1 MMTLAVI
8 PLFSSQ
14 SFAQSVISLEITT
27 DQESYDP
34 GNMINISG
42 QVSVAVPDQDVL
54 LQVISPRNNIVEIA
68 QVDVDPSGNFS
79 TDIETSISG
88 VWKESGNY
96 TIRAFYY
103 NDTNAEIQFGYGLTS
118 VGVKESQLEP
128 NEEYEVE
135 SESVIDSTELVVV
148 EKKGENAFLVEGI
161 NVNYT
166 INGGKIISITPD
178 LDAKS
183 LIIKISTT
191 DDGELVITLP
201 KDVIDT
207 DEGKFFVLVDGE
219 ITEQLEDVYD
229 DSRTLTI
236 PFYYGSQ
243 EIEIIGTFVIPEFGT
258 IAALILVVA
267 IASIIAITAK
277 SRVSLMPKL

>member
-1 MMTLAVI
+1 MTLAVI